1 MKLSEILKAIIE
13 NPEDL
18 STLPQAV
25 ELAKELETEIDTQAE
40 QIGTLQENYRKVLK
54 MVPIPDNE
62 PKQDPEPEPDYSPEA
77 AVNEIL
83 EGLKEEE

>member
-1 MKLSEILKAIIE
+1 MKLSEIIKAVIA

-18 STLPQAV
+18 STLPQAA
-25 ELAKELETEIDTQAE
+25 ELAQALELEIDTQAE

-54 MVPIPDNE
+54 MVPIPGNE
-62 PKQDPEPEPDYSPEA
+62 PEPEPEPEPDYSPEA

-83 EGLKEEE
+83 EGLKEE